1 MNEWDEFS
9 WHRIIQMADSYVFG
23 HELYVLYK
31 AGNFL
36 TGKLLADQGRYSL
49 EVLTLNAVRYVG

>member
-1 MNEWDEFS
+1 MLQKYGMKGWAEFS
-9 WHRIIQMADSYVFG
+9 WLGIIRVADSCIFG

-36 TGKLLADQGRYSL
+36 TGKLSADQGCY
-49 EVLTLNAVRYVG
+49 

>member
-1 MNEWDEFS
+1 MNPAGTELFTWLTC
-9 WHRIIQMADSYVFG
+9 VFG

-36 TGKLLADQGRYSL
+36 TGKLLADQGRYSP
-49 EVLTLNAVRYVG
+49 RFFR